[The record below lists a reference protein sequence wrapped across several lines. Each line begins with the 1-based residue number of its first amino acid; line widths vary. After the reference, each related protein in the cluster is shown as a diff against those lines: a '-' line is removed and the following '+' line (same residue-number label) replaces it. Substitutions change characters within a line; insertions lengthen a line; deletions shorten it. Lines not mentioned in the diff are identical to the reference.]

1 MIEEKEE
8 KKVKRKHSRIKC
20 FLPAE
25 LLKSAGKH
33 DVVKRTSVRNFS
45 QEGAK
50 LNIKLNI
57 NKGSDLELKVYVPEK
72 NLHALVSGEIA
83 WIRNIKNKLEIGLK
97 IKDMDEKDKE
107 EILDWI
113 FPGVVEK

>member
-1 MIEEKEE
+1 MSEEKEE
-8 KKVKRKHSRIKC
+8 RRKYSRVKC

-25 LLKSAGKH
+25 LFKSTGKQ
-33 DVVKRTSVRNFS
+33 DVVKRASVQNIS

-57 NKGSDLELKVYVPEK
+57 KKGSDLELKVYVPEK
-72 NLHALVSGEIA
+72 KLLTLVSGEIT
-83 WIRNIKNKLEIGLK
+83 WIKNVENKLEIGLK
-97 IKDMDEKDKE
+97 IKDMSEKDKE

-113 FPGVVEK
+113 FPEVKA